1 MQVTCLKDIGNR
13 WKMFEPKR
21 EAQDGKSEEDD
32 LENRELGHEIT
43 SSFIVS
49 ALVAH
54 GTQVMRGHALFSG
67 HTGEG
72 KVAWC

>member
-43 SSFIVS
+43 FKFHCECISCSWYTSYVRS
-49 ALVAH
+49 CLVFGPH
-54 GTQVMRGHALFSG
+54 G
-67 HTGEG
+67 
-72 KVAWC
+72 